1 MTLYQTGELAKH
13 CNVTVRTIQYYDKKG
28 LLQSMPSSS
37 NGRRLFDEQS
47 KVNLEIILIL
57 KSIGFSLKDIKI
69 LLTDDKKLQ
78 AVKVMLHRK
87 KTEINEEIEKLKL
100 TAYQMKQLESSI
112 SEDAQAPIEK
122 LINTHK
128 YVIQNQRGMTLYMP
142 LLYKLSPAI
151 IIQYTSII
159 ASVLLKKWMP
169 FLSTL
174 PILVIYAGIMTKA
187 IYQRVSYL
195 CPNCQQIFKPKLSTW
210 MFAAHTPKTRK
221 LQCPHCYQT
230 HHCVTT
236 LKTGSH

>member
-1 MTLYQTGELAKH
+1 
-13 CNVTVRTIQYYDKKG
+13 
-28 LLQSMPSSS
+28 
-37 NGRRLFDEQS
+37 DEQS

-78 AVKVMLHRK
+78 AVKVMLHQK
-87 KTEINEEIEKLKL
+87 KTEINEE
-100 TAYQMKQLESSI
+100 
-112 SEDAQAPIEK
+112 IEK

-169 FLSTL
+169 FL
-174 PILVIYAGIMTKA
+174 
-187 IYQRVSYL
+187 
-195 CPNCQQIFKPKLSTW
+195 
-210 MFAAHTPKTRK
+210 
-221 LQCPHCYQT
+221 
-230 HHCVTT
+230 
-236 LKTGSH
+236 